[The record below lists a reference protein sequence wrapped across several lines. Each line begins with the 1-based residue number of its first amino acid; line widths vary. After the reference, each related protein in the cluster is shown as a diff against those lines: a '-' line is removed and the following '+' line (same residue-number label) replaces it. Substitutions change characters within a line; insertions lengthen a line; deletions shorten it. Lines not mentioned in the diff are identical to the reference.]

1 MVTAMWDINYLIVHL
16 GILVGVW
23 MLFDSAPDAIQ
34 KIILFVIGVSAV
46 IYILADVAALFGV
59 DPVWPIRVL
68 ASRIEHIAVGVYI
81 FRQVWIKSE
90 ICKFLKSSSLPG
102 R

>member
-1 MVTAMWDINYLIVHL
+1 MWDINYLIVHI
-16 GILVGVW
+16 GILIGVW
-23 MLFDSAPDAIQ
+23 MLFDSAPDVIQ
-34 KIILFVIGVSAV
+34 KITLWIIGAAAL
-46 IYILADVAALFGV
+46 IYIIADVAALAGV

-68 ASRIEHIAVGVYI
+68 ASRVEHVAVGIYI

-90 ICKFLKSSSLPG
+90 ICKFLKSSNLPG